1 MCIDNSIIKEG
12 IYKCKDSDDMYLYN
26 IDISKEKEIDVIGN
40 IHDYLLKEINNQITI
55 NTSNIY
61 N

>member
-1 MCIDNSIIKEG
+1 
-12 IYKCKDSDDMYLYN
+12 MYLYN